1 MEKGY
6 LIVNV
11 TAAGVRLPVENARV
25 SISVRQYRP
34 AGDYEE
40 RVTADMESSEAYDD
54 RQMTDSSGRTQSLA
68 VDAPDREL
76 SYIEEGGAVPF
87 SLCDVLVEKE
97 GFFSS
102 AFFGVQIFAARES
115 ILSVALTPFDESFVN
130 RNTPIEGQSGDTQ
143 VFEIPDPVVRDGR
156 EEAEND
162 ETDGNAQQTGFSR
175 RDPVKPAVLPA
186 PYIPENITV
195 HLGRPSQNAQDVTV
209 TFRDYIKNV
218 ASSEIYPTWP
228 ESTIRANVY
237 AQISIALNRI
247 YTEWYPSQGYRFQI
261 TNSTSVDQAFVNGRN
276 IYDNI
281 GQIVDEIFNT
291 YLSREGFDEPLF
303 ATYCDGNRTTCA
315 GMSQW
320 GSFELGQAGY
330 TPIEILRTYYGD
342 NVKLVSTDDIRGVAS
357 TYGGVPLAVG
367 QIGPDVREIQNQL
380 NRVREDY
387 PLIPRI
393 NAIDGIFG
401 TDTDAAV
408 REFQRIFNL
417 TVDGVVG
424 KATWYRLSF
433 VYVSVTRLAELTSE
447 GRRAELLT
455 IDTLEVL
462 SIGDMGGQVSTLQYL
477 LEFISMYYNT
487 VSSVAIDGRFG
498 VATRNSLI
506 GFQRTFGLTET
517 GTTTRETWEMLVQVY
532 ETIIALAFP
541 LEPDQY
547 FPGDLSYG
555 SRGDAVLRMQR
566 YINVISQYYEGV
578 SPLVEDGIFG
588 PGMQNVV
595 REIQRRLVTDVTGV
609 IDSVTWYRIVEL
621 YNYIVRTTGTQT

>member
-11 TAAGVRLPVENARV
+11 TAAGVRLPVQNARV
-25 SISVRQYRP
+25 SIFLHEYRP
-34 AGDYEE
+34 SGNYGD
-40 RVTADMESSEAYDD
+40 RVRTDIETSEDFD
-54 RQMTDSSGRTQSLA
+54 ERQMTDSSGRTRAIA
-68 VDAPDREL
+68 VDTPDKEL

-87 SLCDVLVEKE
+87 SICDVLVEKD

-102 AFFGVQIFAARES
+102 AFFGVQIFPTRES
-115 ILSVALTPFDESFVN
+115 ILSVSLTPFDESFVN
-130 RNTPIEGQSGDTQ
+130 QNTPFEERGETQ
-143 VFEIPDPVVRDGR
+143 FFDIPDPVVRDGGGGST
-156 EEAEND
+156 ENTEQPPTD
-162 ETDGNAQQTGFSR
+162 RSETVRPSI
-175 RDPVKPAVLPA
+175 LPN
-186 PYIPENITV
+186 PYIPENIIV
-195 HLGRPSQNAQDVTV
+195 HLGRPSENAQDVTV
-209 TFRDYIKNV
+209 TFQDYIKNV

-228 ESTIRANVY
+228 ESTIRANIY

-291 YLSREGFDEPLF
+291 YLSRAGFDEPLF

-330 TPIEILRTYYGD
+330 TPTEILRTYYGE
-342 NVKLVSTDDIRGVAS
+342 NVELVTTDDIRGVSS
-357 TYGGVPLAVG
+357 TYGGIPLAVG
-367 QIGPDVREIQNQL
+367 QIGSDVREIQRQL

-387 PLIPRI
+387 PLIPLI
-393 NAIDGIFG
+393 NTVDGIFG

-408 REFQRIFNL
+408 RAFQRIFNL

-447 GRRAELLT
+447 GRKADLLT

-462 SIGDMGGQVSTLQYL
+462 SLGDKGGQVSTLQYL

-487 VSSVAIDGRFG
+487 VSSVAVDGRFG
-498 VATRNSLI
+498 AATRDSLI
-506 GFQRTFGLTET
+506 GFQRTFGLNET
-517 GTTTRETWEMLVQVY
+517 GTTTRETWDTLIQVY
-532 ETIIALAFP
+532 ETIIALVFP
-541 LEPDQY
+541 LESDQY

-578 SPLVEDGIFG
+578 SPLAEDGIFG

-595 REIQRRLVTDVTGV
+595 REIQRRLITDPTGI

-621 YNYIVRTTGTQT
+621 YNYIVRTTGT